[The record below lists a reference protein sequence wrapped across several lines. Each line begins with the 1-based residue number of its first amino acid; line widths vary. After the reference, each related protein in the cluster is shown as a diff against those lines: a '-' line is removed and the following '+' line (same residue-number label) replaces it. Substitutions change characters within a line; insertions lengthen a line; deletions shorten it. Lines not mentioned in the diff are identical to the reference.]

1 MCVVKQLALFKE
13 EIDDLIC
20 SPEFISLIDGT
31 GYSNEIL
38 NYLKEFQTFSS
49 KGKRIRPFLVKMGF
63 ELCNNS
69 YDPRI
74 LLPAVSY
81 EVFQSGILIHDDII
95 DRSELRRG
103 MLSMHKKIGE
113 EKAICI
119 GDFGLLSAI
128 LVCTH
133 SDFPSDIIQK
143 AVCHQ
148 IKVFETTIA
157 GQLKDIELSK
167 KTQVNE
173 ADVIE
178 MYHWKTAWYTAIGP
192 LQLGAILAGADKQL
206 ISQLYNIGYNIG
218 IAFQIKDDIQ
228 GIFGDSVKTQKS
240 DLSDMREGKR
250 TILYSHFMCHASELN
265 KRQFERIYGNK
276 QSEQG
281 DLATVR
287 KLLKCEGTYDYSI
300 EKCYHYIRCAIAF
313 IDEMKINDK
322 YKSILKELIDCICN
336 ENLKN

>member
-13 EIDDLIC
+13 EIDNLIC
-20 SPEFISLIDGT
+20 SPNFLSLIDGT
-31 GYSNEIL
+31 GHSNEIL
-38 NYLKEFQTFSS
+38 SYLKEFQIFSS

-103 MLSMHKKIGE
+103 MPSMHKKIGE
-113 EKAICI
+113 EKAICV
-119 GDFGLLSAI
+119 GDFGLLSSI
-128 LVCTH
+128 LLCTY
-133 SDFPSDIIQK
+133 SDFSSNIIQK

-178 MYHWKTAWYTAIGP
+178 MYHLKTAWYTAIGP
-192 LQLGAILAGADKQL
+192 LQLGAILAGADKQF

-218 IAFQIKDDIQ
+218 IAFQIRDDIQ
-228 GIFGDSVKTQKS
+228 GIFGDSAKTQKS
-240 DLSDMREGKR
+240 DLSDMREGKH
-250 TILYSHFMCHASELN
+250 TILYSHFMCHASELD
-265 KRQFERIYGNK
+265 KQQVERIYGNK
-276 QSEQG
+276 QSAPT
-281 DLATVR
+281 DLEIVR
-287 KLLKCEGTYDYSI
+287 KLLKDVGTYDYSMDR
-300 EKCYHYIRCAIAF
+300 CHHFIRCAIML
-313 IDEMKINDK
+313 IDEMKAKDE
-322 YKSILKELIDCICN
+322 YKSILKELIDCICY
-336 ENLKN
+336 